1 MEEITKEQKRDIFK
15 PRKNL
20 KPYEY
25 PELEKYKEAIQH
37 SYWLH
42 TEYNYTS
49 DIQDYKVNV
58 QPHERTAIKNS
69 MLAIAQ
75 IEVDVKEFWG
85 DLYKRLPKPELAN
98 VGHTFAESECYI
110 EGTEI
115 LTPTGFKDFRDVNN
129 GDLVAQY
136 HSDGTITFTPAMN
149 KVERKASKLHHIQK
163 SYLDAYIT
171 PGHNM
176 AYYANKNATELTLQP
191 SEELSGKN
199 SNYYIPQSGLLQGE
213 IDHLTDMER
222 LYIAIQ
228 ADGNYRTWTNKDGHK
243 IDRGLT
249 ADKQEYEISVKKDR
263 KKERLLSLLEKTG
276 VQYHE
281 YNISREGYV
290 KYRVMLDR
298 DFNYKHFDWVDLS
311 NKSHIWCEEFIQ
323 ELVEW
328 DGTRLTQKTNATM
341 NYSTTLKDVANI
353 VQTIGIGAGYRIT
366 VTEYED
372 KRKETFSNVY
382 KMNFVSNKQRTT
394 MTYNKEE
401 VDYDGMVYCV
411 SVPSGVIITRLNGK
425 MLIAGNCRHSD
436 AYAHLLELLGLNAE
450 FEKIDE
456 IPALSKRVNYL
467 KKHNEYA
474 RTGNDRDY
482 AIAVLLFSAFIEHIS
497 LFSQFLII
505 MSFNKYNN
513 LFSGISNV
521 IEATSKEE
529 QLHGEF
535 GVELINTIRKEKP
548 QWFDDEMAKD
558 IYDLVKEAYKSEHEV
573 LDWIFEDGELNFMSR
588 YTVEEFIKNRL
599 NNSLEAIGLERIFD
613 VDEKE
618 VEKTDWFDDEVVA
631 TKHVDFFSKRSV
643 NYTKRSRSI
652 TADDLFG

>member
-1 MEEITKEQKRDIFK
+1 MIKTVIKRNGEVVDFNKEKIVIAITKANNETEEMSTQDILDSANQVVDSFNQDSVDVETIQDKVEEVLMLNKHTRTAKEYIIYREERKQERKRDIFK

-58 QPHERTAIKNS
+58 KDHERTAIKNS

-98 VGHTFAESECYI
+98 VGHTFAESE
-110 EGTEI
+110 
-115 LTPTGFKDFRDVNN
+115 V
-129 GDLVAQY
+129 
-136 HSDGTITFTPAMN
+136 
-149 KVERKASKLHHIQK
+149 
-163 SYLDAYIT
+163 
-171 PGHNM
+171 
-176 AYYANKNATELTLQP
+176 
-191 SEELSGKN
+191 
-199 SNYYIPQSGLLQGE
+199 
-213 IDHLTDMER
+213 
-222 LYIAIQ
+222 
-228 ADGNYRTWTNKDGHK
+228 
-243 IDRGLT
+243 
-249 ADKQEYEISVKKDR
+249 
-263 KKERLLSLLEKTG
+263 
-276 VQYHE
+276 
-281 YNISREGYV
+281 
-290 KYRVMLDR
+290 
-298 DFNYKHFDWVDLS
+298 
-311 NKSHIWCEEFIQ
+311 
-323 ELVEW
+323 
-328 DGTRLTQKTNATM
+328 
-341 NYSTTLKDVANI
+341 
-353 VQTIGIGAGYRIT
+353 
-366 VTEYED
+366 
-372 KRKETFSNVY
+372 
-382 KMNFVSNKQRTT
+382 
-394 MTYNKEE
+394 
-401 VDYDGMVYCV
+401 
-411 SVPSGVIITRLNGK
+411 
-425 MLIAGNCRHSD
+425 RHSD
-436 AYAHLLELLGLNAE
+436 AYAHLLELLGLNNE

-456 IPALSKRVNYL
+456 IPALKNRVNYL
-467 KKHNEYA
+467 RKHNEYA

-482 AIAVLLFSAFIEHIS
+482 AIAILLFSAFVEHIS

-505 MSFNKYNN
+505 MSFNKYSN
-513 LFSGISNV
+513 LFSGISNA

-535 GVELINTIRKEKP
+535 GVELINTIREEKP
-548 QWFDDEMAKD
+548 KWFDDSMAND

-573 LDWIFEDGELNFMSR
+573 LDWIFEDGELEFMPR

-631 TKHVDFFSKRSV
+631 TKHVDFFEKRSV

-652 TADDLFG
+652 TADDLF

>member
-1 MEEITKEQKRDIFK
+1 MIKTVIKRNGEVVDFNKEKIVIAITKANNETEEMSTQDILDSANQVVDSFNQDSVDVETIQDKVEEVLMLNKHTRTAKEYIIYREERKQERKRDIFK

-58 QPHERTAIKNS
+58 KDHERTAIKNS

-98 VGHTFAESECYI
+98 VGHTFAESE
-110 EGTEI
+110 
-115 LTPTGFKDFRDVNN
+115 V
-129 GDLVAQY
+129 
-136 HSDGTITFTPAMN
+136 
-149 KVERKASKLHHIQK
+149 
-163 SYLDAYIT
+163 
-171 PGHNM
+171 
-176 AYYANKNATELTLQP
+176 
-191 SEELSGKN
+191 
-199 SNYYIPQSGLLQGE
+199 
-213 IDHLTDMER
+213 
-222 LYIAIQ
+222 
-228 ADGNYRTWTNKDGHK
+228 
-243 IDRGLT
+243 
-249 ADKQEYEISVKKDR
+249 
-263 KKERLLSLLEKTG
+263 
-276 VQYHE
+276 
-281 YNISREGYV
+281 
-290 KYRVMLDR
+290 
-298 DFNYKHFDWVDLS
+298 
-311 NKSHIWCEEFIQ
+311 
-323 ELVEW
+323 
-328 DGTRLTQKTNATM
+328 
-341 NYSTTLKDVANI
+341 
-353 VQTIGIGAGYRIT
+353 
-366 VTEYED
+366 
-372 KRKETFSNVY
+372 
-382 KMNFVSNKQRTT
+382 
-394 MTYNKEE
+394 
-401 VDYDGMVYCV
+401 
-411 SVPSGVIITRLNGK
+411 
-425 MLIAGNCRHSD
+425 RHSD
-436 AYAHLLELLGLNAE
+436 AYAHLLELLGLNNE

-456 IPALSKRVNYL
+456 IPALRNRVNYL
-467 KKHNEYA
+467 RKHNEYA

-482 AIAVLLFSAFIEHIS
+482 AIAILLFSAFVEHIS

-505 MSFNKYNN
+505 MSFNKYSN
-513 LFSGISNV
+513 LFSGISNA

-535 GVELINTIRKEKP
+535 GVELINTIREEKP
-548 QWFDDEMAKD
+548 KWFDDSMAND

-573 LDWIFEDGELNFMSR
+573 LDWIFEDGELEFMPR

-631 TKHVDFFSKRSV
+631 TKHVDFFEKRSV

-652 TADDLFG
+652 TADDLF

>member
-1 MEEITKEQKRDIFK
+1 MIKTVIKRNGEVVDFNKEKIIIAITKANHETEEMTTQNILDASNQVVDAFDTESVDVETIQDKVEEVLMLNKHVRTAKEYILYREERKNERRRDIFK

-25 PELEKYKEAIQH
+25 PELEAFKEAIQH

-98 VGHTFAESECYI
+98 VGHTFAESE
-110 EGTEI
+110 
-115 LTPTGFKDFRDVNN
+115 V
-129 GDLVAQY
+129 
-136 HSDGTITFTPAMN
+136 
-149 KVERKASKLHHIQK
+149 
-163 SYLDAYIT
+163 
-171 PGHNM
+171 
-176 AYYANKNATELTLQP
+176 
-191 SEELSGKN
+191 
-199 SNYYIPQSGLLQGE
+199 
-213 IDHLTDMER
+213 
-222 LYIAIQ
+222 
-228 ADGNYRTWTNKDGHK
+228 
-243 IDRGLT
+243 
-249 ADKQEYEISVKKDR
+249 
-263 KKERLLSLLEKTG
+263 
-276 VQYHE
+276 
-281 YNISREGYV
+281 
-290 KYRVMLDR
+290 
-298 DFNYKHFDWVDLS
+298 
-311 NKSHIWCEEFIQ
+311 
-323 ELVEW
+323 
-328 DGTRLTQKTNATM
+328 
-341 NYSTTLKDVANI
+341 
-353 VQTIGIGAGYRIT
+353 
-366 VTEYED
+366 
-372 KRKETFSNVY
+372 
-382 KMNFVSNKQRTT
+382 
-394 MTYNKEE
+394 
-401 VDYDGMVYCV
+401 
-411 SVPSGVIITRLNGK
+411 
-425 MLIAGNCRHSD
+425 RHSD
-436 AYAHLLELLGLNAE
+436 AYAHLLELLGLNSE

-474 RTGNDRDY
+474 RTGNDRDF

-535 GVELINTIRKEKP
+535 GVDLINTIRQEKP
-548 QWFDDEMAKD
+548 KWFDDEMAKD
-558 IYDLVKEAYKSEHEV
+558 IYDLVKEAYTSEHEV
-573 LDWIFEDGELNFMSR
+573 LDWIFEDGELNFMPR

-599 NNSLEAIGLERIFD
+599 NNSLEAIGLERIFE

-631 TKHVDFFSKRSV
+631 TKHVDFFEKRSV

-652 TADDLFG
+652 TADDLF